1 MKYSQ
6 NRHFVRRVLLGA
18 LPVLSAVSGV
28 AYADN
33 VGGGLE
39 EIVVTAT
46 KRSEDVQQVP
56 ISITAVS
63 AEALQAKGITQI
75 SQLSAMAP
83 NVTLDAGTPFSGSG
97 EVLAAYIRGIG
108 QNDFAFNQD
117 PGVGVYVDGVYLAR
131 SVGSNT
137 SMLDVDRVEIL
148 KGPQGTL
155 FGRNSVG
162 GAISIVTREPGKVFM
177 AKGEVTTGAFARSST
192 KVTMDL
198 PLTDT
203 ISTTLSFSTD
213 HRDGYMK
220 RIPYTGTNVASGT
233 YGTGLEYIPD
243 CGPVGAPC
251 TFVTDNLSNLPASGV
266 KTSDTEGGIGNY
278 SVRGKLVWHASDAIK
293 FTVMGD
299 YLNVNQSAMANTIAA
314 VNAGGLSGLYNA
326 CLLNLGP
333 PTLCDATRG
342 GLPGTPN
349 PGTATPVKAMPPIGG
364 INNDGNPYNNM
375 LPFDSRFVTGNID
388 TTYATGN
395 SFDKMKNWGGGTVLD
410 WDIGNGMAV
419 KWINAY
425 RELDWQV
432 GMDLDGSPMSILQTS
447 FDMYQ
452 HQISEELQLNGT
464 AMDGRLIYATGLY
477 YFKEGGH
484 LHDFVVFPGALLMVD
499 GPNFLST
506 EAKAIFAHADYKLT
520 DNWGFTVGVRA
531 TKEHKTFIG
540 QQTDDNGLSYKAS
553 GCVDPTA
560 PNNLGAPSDLTCQ
573 QVLGYPVDGHPYTY
587 YPPGTHVQDFNNT
600 SPTVGVQYHLD
611 QNAMAYASWSKGFK
625 TGSWTTRLS
634 NPHPTYDSSLH
645 FDPETASSSE
655 IGYKSELFDRHVRL
669 NLAAFYTDYKNIQ
682 LNSQQGISPTLLNA
696 GDAKMSGFELETE
709 AVLGH
714 GWIVNFA
721 AGTIDAKYTRIA
733 PGVGDNGVLIT
744 LDTPL
749 PKTPKFKAYFAPQYT
764 MDLGSGGEL
773 VWNADYAYTAKL
785 SNDLGNSESLS
796 RAATSV
802 VNASVTYKAPSHQWE
817 FVLGASNLTDER
829 YIVSGQNQGG
839 AGLTDL
845 YYSRPREWF
854 ATVRFNPGAK

>member
-1 MKYSQ
+1 MKFSQ
-6 NRHFVRRVLLGA
+6 NRHYVRLALLGA
-18 LPVLSAVSGV
+18 LPAISMASGT
-28 AYADN
+28 AFADGAN
-33 VGGGLE
+33 GSLE
-39 EIVVTAT
+39 EIVVTAQ
-46 KRSEDVQQVP
+46 KRAEDVQQVP

-63 AEALQAKGITQI
+63 AEALEAHGITQV

-162 GAISIVTREPGKVFM
+162 GAISIVTREPGKEFM
-177 AKGEVTTGAFARSST
+177 VKGEVTAGAFNRAST

-203 ISTTLSFSTD
+203 IAATLSFSSD

-220 RIPYTGTNVASGT
+220 RIPYTGTNASANQ
-233 YGTGLEYIPD
+233 YNTGLANIPD
-243 CGPVGAPC
+243 CGPVGTPC
-251 TFVTDNLSNLPASGV
+251 TYVTDPLENLPASGV
-266 KTSDTEGGIGNY
+266 STSDAEGGIGNY
-278 SVRGKLVWHASDAIK
+278 SVRGKLVWHTNDAVK
-293 FTVMGD
+293 VTLMGD
-299 YLNVNQSAMANTIAA
+299 YLRVNQSALANTVAA
-314 VNAGGLSGLYNA
+314 INGGGLSGLYNA

-349 PGTATPVKAMPPIGG
+349 PGTATPVLAMPPIGG
-364 INNDGNPYNNM
+364 VNNDGNPYNNR
-375 LPFDSRFVTGNID
+375 LPYDARFQTGNID
-388 TTYATGN
+388 TTYATGS
-395 SFDKMKNWGGGTVLD
+395 SFDHMKNWGVGSIVD
-410 WDIGNGMAV
+410 WDLGNDMAV

-425 RELDWQV
+425 RDLSWQV
-432 GMDLDGSPMSILQTS
+432 GMDLDGSPMDILHTS

-452 HQISEELQLNGT
+452 HQISEELQLNGS
-464 AMDGRLIYATGLY
+464 AMDHRLNYSTGLY

-499 GPNFLST
+499 GPNFLDT
-506 EAKAIFAHADYKLT
+506 EAKAVFAHADYMLT
-520 DNWGFTVGVRA
+520 DNWGMTLGLRY

-553 GCVDPTA
+553 GCVDPSA
-560 PNNLGAPSDLTCQ
+560 PNNLGAPADLTCQ
-573 QVLGYPVDGHPYTY
+573 QVLGFPVAGQPYTY
-587 YPPGTHVQDFNNT
+587 YPPGTHVQDFSDT
-600 SPTVGVQYHLD
+600 SPTIGVQYHFD
-611 QNAMAYASWSKGFK
+611 QNSMAYASWARGFK

-634 NPHPTYDSSLH
+634 TPHPTYDASLH

-655 IGYKSELFDRHVRL
+655 IGYKSELFDRHMRL
-669 NLAAFYTDYKNIQ
+669 NLAAFYTNYKNIQ

-696 GDAKMSGFELETE
+696 GDAKISGFEVETE
-709 AVLGH
+709 TVLGH
-714 GWIVNFA
+714 GWLVNVT
-721 AGTIDAKYTRIA
+721 AGTMDAKYTRIA
-733 PGVGDNGVLIT
+733 PGVGDNGVNIT

-749 PKTPKFKAYFAPQYT
+749 PKTPKFKAYFSPMYT
-764 MDLGSGGEL
+764 MDLNGGGE
-773 VWNADYAYTAKL
+773 VVFNADYAYTAKM
-785 SNDLGNSESLS
+785 SNDLGNSPSLS
-796 RAATSV
+796 RDATRV
-802 VNASVTYKAPSHQWE
+802 VNASITYKAPSHQWE
-817 FVLGASNLTDER
+817 FVVGATNLTDER

-839 AGLTDL
+839 VGVTDQ
-845 YYSRPREWF
+845 YWSRPREWY
-854 ATVRFNPGAK
+854 ASIRFSPNAK